1 MGVDLLRGLTDPG
14 SATAPTCL
22 TVQSEVGM
30 EWGGLMVRLNLR
42 APGGLM
48 VPLFSSPQGGLRAR
62 GQDQDQDTLMA
73 HCSALLPALDLDQWD
88 SSSSSRP
95 CTLKALQTRWAP

>member
-42 APGGLM
+42 ALGGLM
-48 VPLFSSPQGGLRAR
+48 VPLFSSPQGGLRGR
-62 GQDQDQDTLMA
+62 GQGQVTLMA
-73 HCSALLPALDLDQWD
+73 HCSALLLALDLDQWD
-88 SSSSSRP
+88 SSSSSSRP